1 MLNYRILGYPIF
13 SETRWNC
20 WCFFFPKSEVKDV
33 GTRPGRDA
41 REDARQAFARWVPF
55 DAEKSGDEN
64 DLTCEQQK
72 MWISLISPI
81 K

>member
-1 MLNYRILGYPIF
+1 MF
-13 SETRWNC
+13 
-20 WCFFFPKSEVKDV
+20 FFFPKSEVKDV

-55 DAEKSGDEN
+55 DAEKSGDQN

-72 MWISLISPI
+72 CGFH
-81 K
+81 